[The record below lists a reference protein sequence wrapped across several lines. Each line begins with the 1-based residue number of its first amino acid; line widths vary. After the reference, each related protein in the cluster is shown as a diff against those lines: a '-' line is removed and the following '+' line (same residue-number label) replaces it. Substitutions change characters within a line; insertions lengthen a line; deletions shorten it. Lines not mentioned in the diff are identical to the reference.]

1 MKLSKLIFQSIFW
14 VAFISIFIVITS
26 SIFFQYR
33 DFQAEKMNLK
43 EQFMTQNK
51 ELIKN
56 EVNKVITY
64 IEYQHN
70 RYYSEVKERLT
81 QRVNDA
87 YNIAMAIYN
96 QNKNSMSKEEIQYL
110 IVTALRNISFSNHRS
125 YYFINSNQGDAI
137 LYNTESKLGKNE
149 NIWQLQ
155 DKNGTLFIQKQ
166 ANIARSL
173 KSGFV
178 KNYFVKP
185 DQKMG
190 QEYPKLSFVKLFEP
204 YDWHIGMGEYIDDMQ
219 YRLEQDVLEWISTI
233 RFGNQGYIY
242 VNTLDGHALV
252 FNGQKLEKPKYWGS
266 DSVFKKE
273 VDAALNK
280 ENHYFYYKFRK
291 LDSMELS
298 NKLGYVVLFDD
309 FQWLIGSGIY
319 IDEITYMLKKKRD
332 ELNQSIVYQILFF
345 IFISIILTATVYY
358 LSKRIQKFLD
368 SSVNYMKYT
377 FDKASKEYYEVNTD
391 KITFKEFQALAKS
404 LNKTLKSREEVQK
417 KLRNYLKIVDANV
430 ITFSIDKKG
439 FITEASKAMC
449 KVSSYTH
456 DELVGQH
463 FTVLFDTQSETVL
476 FKEIWRYIKRVH
488 GWSGEIQNV
497 DKKGEIYWLKT
508 YIHANFKDKEVIDY
522 TIIAEDITDKKRVEH
537 LSITDGL
544 TQLFNRR
551 YFNEKM
557 HSEINRVKRSKS
569 CLAFMMIDV
578 DYFKMYNDTYGHL
591 EGDEVLKEVANVLRH
606 FTKRSTDFAFRL
618 GGEEFGLLFEC
629 ERVNSAE
636 GYANKIKE
644 SIENLKIKHMHSHT
658 GYVTVSI
665 GLAIKQYNEIQ
676 GSNEFYKCA
685 DKALYEAKQLGRNQV
700 IMDV

>member
-33 DFQAEKMNLK
+33 DFLAEKK
-43 EQFMTQNK
+43 SIQEEFMTQNK
-51 ELIKN
+51 ELIKY
-56 EVNKVITY
+56 EVDKVVTY
-64 IEYQHN
+64 IEYQQN
-70 RYYSEVKERLT
+70 RYYAEVKERLS

-96 QNKNSMSKEEIQYL
+96 QNKENMSKEEIQYL
-110 IVTALRNISFSNHRS
+110 IVTALRNISFSNHRT
-125 YYFINSNQGDAI
+125 YYFINSNSGDAI

-149 NIWQLQ
+149 NVWHLK
-155 DKNGTLFIQKQ
+155 DKEGRLFIQMQ
-166 ANIARSL
+166 ANIAKNL
-173 KSGFV
+173 KSGFL

-190 QEYPKLSFVKLFEP
+190 KEYPKLSYVKLFEP

-219 YRLEQDVLEWISTI
+219 YRLEQDVLAWISTI

-252 FNGQKLEKPKYWGS
+252 FNGKKLEKPKYWAN
-266 DSVFKKE
+266 DPVFKKE

-280 ENHYFYYKFRK
+280 ENHYFNYEFRK
-291 LDSMELS
+291 LNSMDIS
-298 NKLGYVVLFDD
+298 NKLGYVVLFED
-309 FQWLIGSGIY
+309 FQWLIGSGVY
-319 IDEITYMLKKKRD
+319 IDEITLMLEKKRE
-332 ELNQSIVYQILFF
+332 ELNRSIIYQILFF
-345 IFISIILTATVYY
+345 TFISIILIATVYY

-439 FITEASKAMC
+439 FITEVSKAMC
-449 KVSSYTH
+449 KVSGYTQ
-456 DELVGQH
+456 DELVGKH
-463 FTVLFDTQSETVL
+463 FTVLIDTKSETL
-476 FKEIWRYIKRVH
+476 PFKEIWRYIRRVN
-488 GWSGEIQNV
+488 GWSGEVQNV
-497 DKKGEIYWLKT
+497 NKEGTTYWLKA
-508 YIHANFKDKEVIDY
+508 YIHANFKSDEVVDY
-522 TIIAEDITDKKRVEH
+522 TIIAEDITDKKRVEY

-544 TQLFNRR
+544 TQLYNRR

-557 HSEINRVKRSKS
+557 QSEINRVKRSKS
-569 CLAFMMIDV
+569 CLGFMMIDV

-591 EGDEVLKEVANVLRH
+591 EGDVVLKEVANVLRH

-629 ERVNSAE
+629 ERVYSAE

-658 GYVTVSI
+658 GYVTVSV
-665 GLAIKQYNEIQ
+665 GLVVKQYNEIK
-676 GSNEFYKCA
+676 GSNELYKCA
-685 DKALYEAKQLGRNQV
+685 DKGLYKAKQLGRNQV
-700 IMDV
+700 ILDL